1 MDYIIRKL
9 RQSEAKVLDI
19 SDLQKLLFSASFV
32 K

>member
-19 SDLQKLLFSASFV
+19 SDLQKLLFRVSLV

>member
-19 SDLQKLLFSASFV
+19 SDLQKLLFRASCV